1 VVSGGR
7 AGCQETFEGLTALSY
22 TDLRR
27 GAAHQLLV
35 DAYSMQHPEEYGRSA
50 KSYAAHLMRLCCGV
64 ELNGDPGIYAAIPRW
79 LNGRVDIEKPEL
91 VNARGKLTVL
101 HAAAAPVEEYAACI
115 RAWAKD
121 VWDAYSTQHVLARR
135 WLDAARDRSRHQ

>member
-1 VVSGGR
+1 VPGGR
-7 AGCQETFEGLTALSY
+7 AGCQDTFDGLIALSY

-79 LNGRVDIEKPEL
+79 LNGRVDIDKPEL
-91 VNARGKLTVL
+91 VKARGTLTVL
-101 HAAAAPVEEYAACI
+101 HTAVAPVEEYAACI
-115 RAWAKD
+115 RSWAKD
-121 VWDAYSTQHVLARR
+121 VWDAYSTQHALARR
-135 WLDAARDRSRHQ
+135 WLDAARGRSRHR